1 MAVTRNQPSTGA
13 ATTLTEKLARVELLC
28 LDVDG
33 VLTDGRLIYHSD
45 GTESKTFHT
54 QDGHALK
61 TLAASGVQLAI
72 ISGRQSSMVERRA
85 AELGIQK
92 LYQGF
97 DDKTVALKQLV
108 EASATAADNIA
119 HVGDDLPDLALF
131 ELVGCSMSV
140 ADAHPLVRER
150 ADLVSDL
157 PGGHG
162 AVRELC
168 EHIMNAQGTWP
179 YLSPA

>member
-1 MAVTRNQPSTGA
+1 VNKRSQASNQAA
-13 ATTLTEKLARVELLC
+13 ATLAAKLTCIELLC

-33 VLTDGRLIYHSD
+33 VLTDGRLTYHSD
-45 GTESKTFHT
+45 GSESKAFHT

-72 ISGRQSSMVERRA
+72 ISGRRSPMVERRA
-85 AELGIQK
+85 AELGIQQ

-97 DDKTVALKQLV
+97 EDKTVAFGELV
-108 EASATAADNIA
+108 AASSTAADRIA
-119 HVGDDLPDLALF
+119 HIGDDLPDLALF
-131 ELVGCSMSV
+131 DLVGCSMSV
-140 ADAHPLVRER
+140 ADAHPLVRQR

-168 EHIMNAQGTWP
+168 EQIMNAQGTWP
-179 YLSPA
+179 YLNPA